1 MEKSAKTQV
10 LNSQEEAKNDASEK
24 AQNFSQAFQLV
35 TSAALPMVLYTAVKL
50 KLFEI
55 IADAAPEKN
64 KLSALEIAS
73 KLQSKNPEASS
84 IIDRMLC
91 LLSSYSVFTYDVVEV
106 ASSAGGAASGGG
118 VRYERVYG
126 LSPVGEFFLPNEE
139 GNSIGNMVELLQD
152 RVTLDNW
159 YELGNC
165 ILEGGTPANR
175 LYGMSLFEYAGKD
188 ARFNELANKGMAG
201 RTKIT
206 MELLLE
212 EYKGFD
218 DIETLVD
225 VGGGL
230 GTTLHSITSKYPS
243 IKGINFDLPHVVKN
257 APSYP
262 GVTHIE
268 GDMFESVP
276 KGDAILL
283 NRTLHDWS
291 DSECLTILKNCFK
304 AIPDNGKVIVF
315 EFILP
320 SNPDTN
326 TNSRSVYQIDAVMM
340 IIGGKERSE
349 ADFEAL
355 AIGAG
360 FKGIRSKIR
369 VGTFGVIE
377 MYK

>member
-1 MEKSAKTQV
+1 MEKSTKTQV

-24 AQNFSQAFQLV
+24 GQNFSQAFQLV

-55 IADAAPEKN
+55 IAEAGHEKK
-64 KLSALEIAS
+64 KLSASEIAS

-106 ASSAGGAASGGG
+106 ASSGAGGGIQ
-118 VRYERVYG
+118 YQRVYG
-126 LSPVGEFFLPNEE
+126 LSPVGELFVPNEK
-139 GNSIGNMVELLQD
+139 GNTIAHLVELLQD
-152 RVTLDNW
+152 KVTIDNW
-159 YELGNC
+159 YEMGNS
-165 ILEGGTPANR
+165 IIEGGIPADR
-175 LYGMSLFEYAGKD
+175 IHGMSLFEYAGKD
-188 ARFNELANKGMAG
+188 ARFNEIVNKGMAG
-201 RTKIT
+201 QTSMT
-206 MELLLE
+206 MKHLLD

-225 VGGGL
+225 VGGGI
-230 GTTLHSITSKYPS
+230 GTSLHSIISKYPS
-243 IKGINFDLPHVVKN
+243 IRGINFDLPHVVKN
-257 APSYP
+257 APSCP
-262 GVTHIE
+262 GVEHIG
-268 GDMFESVP
+268 GDMFQSVP
-276 KGDAILL
+276 EGDAIFLK
-283 NRTLHDWS
+283 RTLHDWN
-291 DSECLTILKNCFK
+291 DSQCVQLLKNCFK
-304 AIPDNGKVIVF
+304 ALPDNGKVIVF

-320 SNPDTN
+320 SNPDTS
-326 TNSRSVYQIDAVMM
+326 TISRSVYQIDTVMM

-349 ADFEAL
+349 AEFEAL

-360 FKGIRSKIR
+360 FRGIRSKCH